1 MGKTSPR
8 AKEEP
13 VAGLEDIS
21 RSWRAKH
28 RALGLE
34 VYGLW
39 QLFCT
44 LELPLIPVLAVMESR
59 SIRVNGEEMER
70 TSALLGSRLKESEQ
84 GAHFVAGEQFLK
96 TSNNQLRELNA
107 LQDLH
112 PLPKIILEYR
122 RVHKTKSAF
131 VDGLPARMKKG
142 SISCTWNQTGT
153 VTGRLSARRSNIQGI
168 SKHPIRITK
177 PQYFKGKERLAAC
190 LGITVP
196 EAAQFLETFLQKYK
210 KIKDFAQTTVAQGH
224 QTGEPDTTRAC
235 EGPPSPAYP
244 KSPLVASPAHLGGGR
259 QTGGHRGSAQP
270 LLENGAT
277 RLRVTRVQSQDV
289 LEAILSQKMIDG

>member
-1 MGKTSPR
+1 MQDFVRTVVHFVGLDPR
-8 AKEEP
+8 IAAWLIDPEDATPSFEDLVAKY
-13 VAGLEDIS
+13 LESAIS
-21 RSWRAKH
+21 VTVSSTYGNSSRNVVTHVHLGWERLQGTKDQLQ
-28 RALGLE
+28 RALHPGWSGYPGGCGLSQ

-44 LELPLIPVLAVMESR
+44 LELPLIPVLSVMESR

-84 GAHFVAGEQFLK
+84 EAHFVAGEQFLK

-131 VDGLPARMKKG
+131 VDGLPARMKKYRNCDWKTFSEALVLEVLATAVKEEKEVKG
-142 SISCTWNQTGT
+142 IQIG
-153 VTGRLSARRSNIQGI
+153 NIQGI

-177 PQYFKGKERLAAC
+177 PQYFK
-190 LGITVP
+190 
-196 EAAQFLETFLQKYK
+196 
-210 KIKDFAQTTVAQGH
+210 DFSQI
-224 QTGEPDTTRAC
+224 ELRI
-235 EGPPSPAYP
+235 
-244 KSPLVASPAHLGGGR
+244 LAHLSGDPELWKLFR
-259 QTGGHRGSAQP
+259 ES
-270 LLENGAT
+270 EKD
-277 RLRVTRVQSQDV
+277 DV
-289 LEAILSQKMIDG
+289 YSTLTSLCWRH